1 MFFYD
6 FISLSNRKITI
17 ITFQDQIAHIL
28 PKTQD
33 EPPIKYPQMITLR
46 IHSTYIHWL
55 IYPPIMYIAQSKS

>member
-17 ITFQDQIAHIL
+17 ITFQDQIVHIL

-33 EPPIKYPQMITLR
+33 EPQLNTL
-46 IHSTYIHWL
+46 
-55 IYPPIMYIAQSKS
+55 K